1 MLEVG
6 GKRKAGCSRRQQEEA
21 GGATVMRQQQEE
33 AGDGETGRAS
43 STTG

>member
-6 GKRKAGCSRRQQEEA
+6 GKREAECSRRQQEEA
-21 GGATVMRQQQEE
+21 GGATVMRQEQEE